1 MKLSNLMVI
10 KSIICLILGIAMV
23 LVPATLMSFYAI
35 TLSPGG
41 ILMTRL
47 LGAAFILL
55 GLLLWFARN
64 AAESEEALRA
74 IVLAVVIGDA
84 IGFVVALLS
93 QLSGLAN
100 ALGWVNVALYLLLA
114 LGFGYFQFMK

>member
-35 TLSPGG
+35 TLGPGG